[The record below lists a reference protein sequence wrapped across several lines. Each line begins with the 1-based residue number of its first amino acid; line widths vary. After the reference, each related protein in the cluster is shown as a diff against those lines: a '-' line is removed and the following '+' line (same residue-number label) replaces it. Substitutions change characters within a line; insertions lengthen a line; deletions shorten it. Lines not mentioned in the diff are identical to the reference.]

1 MNIRVCQ
8 TKYNDVINSLRT
20 KEPTKVTPEP
30 KSDDTQGFLFKLIKI
45 I

>member
-1 MNIRVCQ
+1 MNLRVCQ

-30 KSDDTQGFLFKLIKI
+30 KSNENKEFYLNLLK
-45 I
+45 